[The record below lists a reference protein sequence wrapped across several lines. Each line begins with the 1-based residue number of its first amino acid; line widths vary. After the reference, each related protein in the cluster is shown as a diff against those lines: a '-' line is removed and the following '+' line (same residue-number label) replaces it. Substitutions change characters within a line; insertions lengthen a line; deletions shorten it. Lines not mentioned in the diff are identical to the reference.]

1 MLGGMGM
8 PPLPSRRT
16 CLLCL
21 LALQAA
27 PNLRCWPRFQAAPQ
41 VDIIIIIHEGRIG
54 RRAPINWRAALPRV
68 SNRVP
73 RLMPPIIGLPAIHN
87 N

>member
-27 PNLRCWPRFQAAPQ
+27 PNLRFWPGFQAAPQ
-41 VDIIIIIHEGRIG
+41 VDIIIIHEWRIG
-54 RRAPINWRAALPRV
+54 WRAPIN
-68 SNRVP
+68 
-73 RLMPPIIGLPAIHN
+73 
-87 N
+87 